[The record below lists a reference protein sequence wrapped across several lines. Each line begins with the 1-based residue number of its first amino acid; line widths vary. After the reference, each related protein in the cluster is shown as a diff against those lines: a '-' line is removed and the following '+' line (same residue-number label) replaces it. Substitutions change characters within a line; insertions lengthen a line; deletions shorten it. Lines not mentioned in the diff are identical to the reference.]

1 MQFYTGGADCPTP
14 QLSQQAISTI
24 CSIIKSHY
32 YEKNLKMALDN
43 YDISKCLSI
52 SGRTQ
57 QSVKSTVHT
66 HKTMLDLDKKPKSF
80 QKNADETEIAIKKKL
95 IESKES
101 NNCLI

>member
-1 MQFYTGGADCPTP
+1 MQFYTGGMDSHVL

-43 YDISKCLSI
+43 YDMSKCVSI

-57 QSVKSTVHT
+57 QSVKSTIHT
-66 HKTMLDLDKKPKSF
+66 NKTTFDLDKRPRTAQKSH
-80 QKNADETEIAIKKKL
+80 DEAETAIKRKL
-95 IESKES
+95 IESK
-101 NNCLI
+101 